1 MGHFSRLSGIA
12 FLLSLALPLCAQ
24 SAQTPAAEPPIP
36 LPATIQPVPPPPPDA
51 SPDEL
56 EAKGDDL
63 RAEKMYL
70 DSIDYY
76 RAAVAKKE
84 TAPLHN
90 KIGISLLLLRRDRE
104 AKKEFERAIH
114 LDKKYSEAYNNLGA
128 LYYNG
133 RHFGSAI
140 KQYKKAIKLNDD
152 NASFHSNL
160 GTAYFSEK
168 DYDKATKEYQQAMAI
183 DPQIFER
190 VSSGGVAVKLITSNE
205 IGHFHYVMA
214 EMYSQHND
222 VQHCRYY
229 LQKASEEGYPI
240 KDALRDSVFARL
252 RKDPAFVNFIHSLK
266 RPSADGNE

>member
-1 MGHFSRLSGIA
+1 MGRFSRLSGIA
-12 FLLSLALPLCAQ
+12 FLLSLALPLF
-24 SAQTPAAEPPIP
+24 AQTPAAQPSAPP
-36 LPATIQPVPPPPPDA
+36 PATIQPVPPPPANA
-51 SPDEL
+51 SPDQL
-56 EAKGDDL
+56 EARGDEL
-63 RAEKMYL
+63 RGEKMYL

-76 RAAVAKKE
+76 RAAVARSE
-84 TAPLHN
+84 TACLHN

-128 LYYNG
+128 LLYNN
-133 RHFGSAI
+133 RHFGSAV
-140 KQYKKAIKLNDD
+140 KQYKKAIKLNDE

-160 GTAYFSEK
+160 GTAYFSQK
-168 DYDKATKEYQQAMAI
+168 DFDKATKEYQRAMAI

-190 VSSGGVAVKLITSNE
+190 QSSGGVAVKLITSNE

-229 LQKASEEGYPI
+229 LQKAYEEGYPI
-240 KDALRDSVFARL
+240 KDALHDSVFAGL
-252 RKDPAFVNFIHSLK
+252 RKDPQFVAFIRSLK
-266 RPSADGNE
+266 RPTADGNE